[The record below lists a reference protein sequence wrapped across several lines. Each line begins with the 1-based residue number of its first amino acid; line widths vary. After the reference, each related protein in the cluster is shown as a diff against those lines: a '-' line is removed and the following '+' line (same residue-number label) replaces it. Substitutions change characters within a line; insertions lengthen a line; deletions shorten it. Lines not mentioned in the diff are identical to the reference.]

1 MNSVLVTNVLT
12 YVLVIVA
19 LTLVPM
25 LPGMIMKRFLSD
37 GLAAERA
44 AGRSVRSSILSSS
57 GEPSR

>member
-37 GLAAERA
+37 GRAAERA
-44 AGRSVRSSILSSS
+44 AGRLARPKTPLL
-57 GEPSR
+57 ER

>member
-44 AGRSVRSSILSSS
+44 AGRFARPQTPLVER
-57 GEPSR
+57 